1 MGQRLWVLLLVLS
14 VSGCR
19 ACGPSVTTTAGATET
34 TSGDE
39 AQEAEA
45 APVVV
50 SRVSPGRDAQP
61 LPLICDRSVRE
72 ICNALDDDCSGGI
85 DEGCGYATGKLQ
97 ITAAWTTGVDL
108 DLYVTIPSGDL
119 VSYQRPT
126 SYDGAVVDR
135 SSRGNCERTPD
146 PANVENFVYPVR
158 PPSGHF
164 VVELHYWG
172 ECMSSAG
179 STDVTVGLAAGGRQV
194 AAYRV
199 TIGPNE
205 RRTVLEFDVE

>member
-1 MGQRLWVLLLVLS
+1 MGERLSVLLLALAL
-14 VSGCR
+14 SGCR
-19 ACGPSVTTTAGATET
+19 ACGPSATATTTETES
-34 TSGDE
+34 TSGGE
-39 AQEAEA
+39 SGETEA
-45 APVVV
+45 APVAVAHL
-50 SRVSPGRDAQP
+50 SPGLDVRP
-61 LPLICDRSVRE
+61 LPLLCDRNVRE
-72 ICNALDDDCSGGI
+72 MCNALDDDCSGGI

-146 PANVENFVYPVR
+146 PANVENFVYPGR
-158 PPSGHF
+158 PPSGHY

-179 STDVTVGLAAGGRQV
+179 STDVTVGLSAGGRQV
-194 AAYRV
+194 GAYRV

-205 RRTVLEFDVE
+205 RRAVLEFDVE